1 MGPVVNPW
9 DELRQICFSLP
20 GTLAA
25 ICIHEMSH
33 GLMSYAL
40 GDPTPKREGRISLN
54 PLRHLDPMG
63 VICLVVLHF
72 GWAKPVRIAPQYYKN
87 RKLGIILVS
96 LAGPV
101 SNFILAFVSLILYGL
116 AIVRLGDSEAGYF
129 LQVIL
134 WYSAVINVGLGTFNL
149 IPIPPL
155 DGSHVAEELFP
166 PLGRFFAGK
175 RNVMPVILVA
185 LLMTG
190 LLTGPLGQVEG
201 ALMDR
206 LWIGAAAVLRRI
218 L

>member
-33 GLMSYAL
+33 GLMSFAL

-116 AIVRLGDSEAGYF
+116 AIVRLGDSKAGYF

-166 PLGRFFAGK
+166 PLARFFAGK

>member
-33 GLMSYAL
+33 GLMSFAL

-155 DGSHVAEELFP
+155 DGSHVAEELF
-166 PLGRFFAGK
+166 AGK

>member
-33 GLMSYAL
+33 GLMSFAL

-116 AIVRLGDSEAGYF
+116 AIVRLGDS
-129 LQVIL
+129 
-134 WYSAVINVGLGTFNL
+134 
-149 IPIPPL
+149 
-155 DGSHVAEELFP
+155 
-166 PLGRFFAGK
+166 
-175 RNVMPVILVA
+175 
-185 LLMTG
+185 
-190 LLTGPLGQVEG
+190 
-201 ALMDR
+201 
-206 LWIGAAAVLRRI
+206 
-218 L
+218 

>member
-1 MGPVVNPW
+1 MGPVINPW
-9 DELRQICFSLP
+9 DELRQIFYALP
-20 GTLAA
+20 GTLLA
-25 ICIHEMSH
+25 ICVHEMSH

-40 GDPTPKREGRISLN
+40 GDPTPKREGRLSLN

-72 GWAKPVRIAPQYYKN
+72 GWAKPVHIAPQYYKN
-87 RKLGIILVS
+87 RKLGTILVS

-101 SNFILAFVSLILYGL
+101 SNFILAFLSLLLYGV
-116 AIVRLGDSEAGYF
+116 AAVRMGDGQAARM
-129 LQVIL
+129 LQIFL
-134 WYSAVINVGLGTFNL
+134 WYSAVLNIGLGTFNL

-166 PLGRFFAGK
+166 PLGRLFSRY
-175 RNVMPVILVA
+175 RNILPLVLVA

-190 LLTGPLGQVEG
+190 LLTGPLGAVEE
-201 ALMDR
+201 ALMNR
-206 LWIGAAAVLRRI
+206 LWLRAVKILNRI